1 MIITMKNETNIE
13 SKKNILDLQY
23 NSIIN
28 HMGDDWDFFLYIAEY
43 VKFIKE
49 NYIFEKSLISNEN
62 YKTDDIKIEIYKE
75 KALREL
81 LKIKDKILKI
91 AKKDK
96 ISIKEI
102 DYLKKCKESDIESL
116 YYHIVETIQ
125 VIDDKFN
132 KDLRITISSK
142 PISIEGETFKIT
154 TQTLSEAYDLYVR
167 EKEKTER
174 EKEIQ
179 DQKRKNISNIWEEI
193 ESVYF
198 LIFDPDTLYKKIIYK
213 PNVLFGMESFLKSK
227 REMGKIKNGLLN
239 SDLFQRKRYL
249 DGVIKIHRYILTNF
263 FQNPKTNENYPQ
275 SIYLV
280 TEKLENFNDIFMVVN
295 ECYEYP
301 IRFRAKN
308 KKGEETSAR
317 KLYNIAYILNVSGKM
332 VPYNKKLANNINN
345 GLFKNKRLSS
355 FFKKNNLKKPTL
367 VVKSERDKEILVLKN
382 ETFVKTKLIKDMPP
396 QFQSIYIDKTI

>member
-1 MIITMKNETNIE
+1 MRNDTNIE
-13 SKKNILDLQY
+13 SKKNILELQY

-28 HMGDDWDFFLYIAEY
+28 HIGNDWDFFLYIAEY

-49 NYIFEKSLISNEN
+49 NYIFEKAIISNEN
-62 YKTDDIKIEIYKE
+62 YKTDDIRNEIYKE

-154 TQTLSEAYDLYVR
+154 TQTLSEAYDLYAR

-179 DQKRKNISNIWEEI
+179 DQKRKNIYNIWEEI
-193 ESVYF
+193 ENVYF

-227 REMGKIKNGLLN
+227 REMEKIKNGLLN

-280 TEKLENFNDIFMVVN
+280 TEKLENFNDIFVVVN

-301 IRFRAKN
+301 VRFRAKN

-317 KLYNIAYILNVSGKM
+317 KLYNIAYISNVPGKM
-332 VPYNKKLANNINN
+332 IPYGKGLANNINN
-345 GLFKNKRLSS
+345 GLFKKKQLSS

-367 VVKSERDKEILVLKN
+367 VVKSERDKKILVLKN
-382 ETFVKTKLIKDMPP
+382 ETFVKTKLIKDIPP